1 MKKRQI
7 FSNPC
12 LALLLFFTFSMLVIG
27 CGRKNATKAKTVKAE
42 GKKLMENNSDNTNK
56 DSMDE
61 GDPSEI
67 NTTQST
73 LINGQIQIEEWK
85 QLLGDL
91 RNALGDIKKDTEQVR

>member
-1 MKKRQI
+1 MKKQI
-7 FSNPC
+7 SLKLC
-12 LALLLFFTFSMLVIG
+12 LVFLLLSIFSMLVIG
-27 CGRKNATKAKTVKAE
+27 CRDNDATKANTEEVE
-42 GKKLMENNSDNTNK
+42 GKQLMENNSDNTNK